1 MSQDSVLTENQVDA
15 VRRALLTAGFSV
27 ADVNLLL
34 FATDITEGVT
44 VKYEEFA
51 KALSETARKLRSFE
65 LQVLKRGFPNPIARA
80 KSKSKSKHQR
90 RREKG
95 W

>member
-1 MSQDSVLTENQVDA
+1 MSQDSALTENQVDS
-15 VRRALLTAGFSV
+15 VRRALLMAGFSV

-34 FATDITEGVT
+34 FATDITEGVA
-44 VKYEEFA
+44 VKYGEFA
-51 KALSETARKLRSFE
+51 KALSETARKLRTFE
-65 LQVLKRGFPNPIARA
+65 LQLLKQEFPNPTVKV

-90 RREKG
+90 RKERG